1 MEQPKH
7 VLDGYRVLDFSQV
20 LAGPTVTR
28 LMAEMGAEIIKVE
41 LPPSGDFGRR
51 LPYVR
56 EGRSAYFVQQNRGK
70 KSLCIDPR
78 NPEGLDALKELVTQ
92 VDVLVQNFA
101 PGAIQRLGLGWDVVH
116 ALNPRV
122 VMCSISAMGQTGP
135 LANLAGYDYIA
146 QAYAGITHMI
156 GEADGSPYFPM
167 VGLGDV
173 STGVHGLAAIA
184 CALLHRERTGRG
196 QHLDIAL
203 LDSYFHCH
211 DTTVESYSASGGAV
225 QPKRSGRHHYSMC
238 PIGLFK
244 GRDQYMFILAL
255 DHQWPALCEA
265 MGRAELARDPRF
277 ADNGARVEHQGA
289 VVEAIESWLASL
301 PHDDAA
307 RRNLEKARVPCAPVL
322 SVAEAVA
329 HPHLRERGTIRT
341 IRDHHFGELDV
352 PGMPLRFSEFPN
364 DLELHSAELGEH
376 NAEILGSVLGYSA
389 EHIQAMEDNGVL
401 LGRGGDPP
409 KPD

>member
-1 MEQPKH
+1 MSDPVH

-41 LPPSGDFGRR
+41 IPPTGDFGRS
-51 LPYVR
+51 LPFVR
-56 EGRSAYFVQQNRGK
+56 DGRSAYFVGQNRGK

-78 NPEGLDALKELVTQ
+78 SSEGLEILKDLVPQ
-92 VDVLVQNFA
+92 VDVLVQNFS
-101 PGAIQRLGLGWDVVH
+101 PGVIDRLGLGWEVVS
-116 ALNPRV
+116 ALNPRL

-156 GEADGSPYFPM
+156 GEPEGSPYFPM

-184 CALLHRERTGRG
+184 CALLYRERSGRG

-211 DTTVESYSASGGAV
+211 DTTVVSYSASGGAI
-225 QPKRSGRHHYSMC
+225 QPKRSGTQHYSMC

-244 GRDQYMFILAL
+244 GHDRHLFILAL

-265 MGRAELARDPRF
+265 IGRPEMARDPRF
-277 ADNGARVEHQGA
+277 ADNDARVANQEE
-289 VVEAIESWLASL
+289 VVATIESWLASL
-301 PHDDAA
+301 PSDDEAM
-307 RRNLEKARVPCAPVL
+307 RILEKARIPVAPVL
-322 SVAEAVA
+322 SVAEAVE
-329 HPHLRERGTIRT
+329 HPHLRERRT
-341 IRDHHFGELDV
+341 VRSVEDRHFGQLDL
-352 PGMPLRFSEFPN
+352 PGMPLRFSDFPEE
-364 DLELHSAELGEH
+364 LELHSAELGEH
-376 NAEILGSVLGYSA
+376 NAEVLRSLLGYSA
-389 EHIQAMEDNGVL
+389 ERVAALSEKGVL
-401 LGRGGDPP
+401 VSG
-409 KPD
+409 